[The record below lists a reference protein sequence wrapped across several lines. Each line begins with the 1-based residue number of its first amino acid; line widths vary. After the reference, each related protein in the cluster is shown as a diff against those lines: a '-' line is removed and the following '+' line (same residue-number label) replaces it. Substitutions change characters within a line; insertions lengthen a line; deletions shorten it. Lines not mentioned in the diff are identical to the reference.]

1 MQDDIALDEA
11 AAMAPTLAIRRVAV
25 SSTRLLD
32 RAAWRD
38 AALAW
43 IAQRILFVAVV
54 YVGRLLTTAH
64 GFSQQVMSW
73 SQLFTGLFGWD
84 ANLYVRIAREGY
96 AHGWETAF
104 YPILPGL
111 EHLLM
116 GVFGGNPGL
125 AGLIVANVA
134 TLLVFGLLRVLVER
148 ELGRHVAQRALLY
161 LACFPTAFF
170 LIVPYTESL
179 FLLFSVASFL
189 ALRRERWLLAGVC
202 AALAEL
208 TRPLGILLIVA
219 MLAEYLA
226 RYGRTGQWRAA
237 RRLAPLLGGVAL
249 PALALGVFTLWLR
262 IATSATSPIA
272 GELATSWDRELT
284 VPGMG
289 FVRAGGAL
297 LKAGLTPNAFQA
309 HILLDAAFTVVF
321 IALSVVMWKRLPFA
335 YIVYTWATLAVVLM
349 TPSHQWYALASNMRF
364 MLVVF
369 PLFMLLGVWGQRQWV
384 DRLILIC
391 SLPLLTIFI
400 MAFVGGGWVA

>member
-1 MQDDIALDEA
+1 MA
-11 AAMAPTLAIRRVAV
+11 ATLPVRRVAG
-25 SSTRLLD
+25 SPTRLLD
-32 RAAWRD
+32 RTAWRD

-43 IAQRILFVAVV
+43 LAQRILFVLAV
-54 YVGRLLTTAH
+54 YVGRLLITAR
-64 GFSQQVMSW
+64 GFSQQAYSW
-73 SQLFTGLFGWD
+73 KQLIAGLFGWD
-84 ANLYVRIAREGY
+84 ANQYVRIAREGY

-104 YPILPGL
+104 YPVLPGL

-116 GVFGGNPGL
+116 GVFGGSPGL
-125 AGLIVANVA
+125 AGLVVANLA
-134 TLLVFGLLRVLVER
+134 TLLAFGLLRVLVER
-148 ELGRHVAQRALLY
+148 EVGRRPAQRALLY

-208 TRPLGILLIVA
+208 TRPLGILLVAA
-219 MLAEYLA
+219 MLAEYVA
-226 RYGRTGQWRAA
+226 RYARTGQWREA
-237 RRLAPLLGGVAL
+237 RRLAPLLGGMAL
-249 PALALGVFTLWLR
+249 PALALGVFTLSLR
-262 IATSATSPIA
+262 ASPSAASPIS
-272 GELATSWDRELT
+272 GELATSWARTLT
-284 VPGMG
+284 FPGFG

-297 LKAGLTPNAFQA
+297 LQAGLTPNAFQA

-321 IALSVVMWKRLPFA
+321 IALSVVMWRRLPLA
-335 YIVYTWATLAVVLM
+335 YVAYTWVTLAVVLM
-349 TPSHQWYALASNMRF
+349 TPSHHWYALASNMRF

-400 MAFVGGGWVA
+400 VAFLGGGWVA